1 MASAAGFS
9 GDRRR
14 RRDHGLETKVSRA
27 LFLLSF
33 VASTTATV
41 ACRTPTSLGN
51 PDADVH
57 IVIDPAKRFQTI
69 AGWGASMRLFSD
81 PHIIGL
87 PQEDPA
93 NALQIP
99 VSAQNEI
106 LDSLY
111 RALGLTR
118 VRVATETADIEPVND
133 NQDPAHTNLSA
144 FDFSARKNDAFFDV
158 VRDLRARGVTSWWMS
173 PIGAAAWMADASPAE
188 YVELAMAI
196 NRRWRDNGLELPYY
210 SIANEPTGQ
219 GAPFN
224 NGDYL
229 RQAVILLGRAL
240 ASEGFKTKL
249 VIPDDINPSSAASL
263 ARSILVDPEARQ
275 YVGAISFHLYGEP
288 LGASAEVA
296 AVSAQY
302 GIPLWMSEFYVPDRI
317 QWAAIV
323 HSLLSDYN
331 ATAVDYLAGF
341 LGDSPDD
348 PSLIKLLHTGT
359 EYSGYKMSGEYYS
372 FGNFSRFVRPGA
384 VRIDATSSSHAVL
397 VSAFITNGKLTIVA
411 TNQEESD
418 VTARMDLSA
427 SASNQTFSAVRTSD
441 HEGLAALPPLN
452 LAGGTLAIV
461 LKGRSVTTLYQ

>member
-1 MASAAGFS
+1 VES
-9 GDRRR
+9 
-14 RRDHGLETKVSRA
+14 KVSRA
-27 LFLLSF
+27 FFLLSL
-33 VASTTATV
+33 VASFSTIA
-41 ACRTPTSLGN
+41 ACRTATSIGD
-51 PDADVH
+51 PGQDVR
-57 IVIDPAKRFQTI
+57 IAIDPAKRFQTI
-69 AGWGASMRLFSD
+69 QGWGASMRLFAD

-87 PQEDPA
+87 PQDDPA

-99 VSAQNEI
+99 VSVQNEI

-111 RALGLTR
+111 RTLGLTR
-118 VRVATETADIEPVND
+118 VRVATETAEIEPVND

-144 FDFSARKNDAFFDV
+144 FDFSARKNDAFFEV
-158 VRDLRARGVTSWWMS
+158 VRDLRSRGVTEWWMS
-173 PIGAAAWMADASPAE
+173 PIGTAPWMADASPAE

-219 GAPFN
+219 GPPFN

-229 RQAVILLGRAL
+229 RQAVVLLGRTL
-240 ASEGFKTKL
+240 AAEGFKTKL
-249 VIPDDINPSSAASL
+249 VIPDDIKPSSAASL

-275 YVGAISFHLYGEP
+275 YVGAIAFHLYGEP

-302 GIPLWMSEFYVPDRI
+302 GIPLWMSEFYVPNPI

-323 HSLLSDYN
+323 HSLLSDYS

-348 PSLIKLLHTGT
+348 PSLIKLLHSGT
-359 EYSGYKMSGEYYS
+359 DYVGYKMSGEYYS

-384 VRIDATSSSHAVL
+384 VRIGATSSSASIL
-397 VSAFITNGKLTIVA
+397 VSAFTRNGKLTIVA
-411 TNQEESD
+411 TNQDEADVAARIELESSSSS
-418 VTARMDLSA
+418 L
-427 SASNQTFSAVRTSD
+427 TFSAVRTSD

-452 LAGGTLAIV
+452 MAGGSLAIV